1 MDKFFKITE
10 SGSTIK
16 KEIYGGILSFLM
28 MAYIIIVNPSILIN
42 AIPGAAGNVDIYN
55 QFFGAIM
62 VATIL
67 SGSIASIIMGL
78 FSNYPF
84 VLAPGMGLNA
94 YFTYT
99 VVLKLGMD
107 WRMAL
112 GAVFIAGFIFMIV
125 VITGVREVISKA
137 LPDSMKYAILG
148 GIGIFIAFLGLKNS
162 GIIISNQDTLIT
174 LGSIKSSEVLTS
186 IFGLFLISILY
197 VLKVPGSIL
206 LGIIGATIFGIFNGV
221 TNFKGIIG
229 PIPSLSPTFLK
240 LQLDPGIFKSADFW
254 IVVITFFFVDY
265 FDTTGTIFGL
275 AHSKHT
281 DETKDVP
288 RASRAYMADATGTVV
303 GALFGTSTITTVAES
318 NAGILYGAR
327 TGLSSIVA
335 GIMML
340 LMLFFAPL
348 ASSIPPAA
356 TAPALIFIG
365 SLMLKE
371 IGKIKWND
379 STEGLPAF
387 LTIILMP
394 LTYSIAMGLAF
405 GIITYPILKLFSG
418 KVKEVHW
425 MSWILCFIF
434 IVYLVFLK

>member
-28 MAYIIIVNPSILIN
+28 MAYIIIVNPAILVN
-42 AIPGAAGNVDIYN
+42 AIPGAMGNVNIYN

-67 SGSIASIIMGL
+67 GGSIASIIMGL

-107 WRMAL
+107 WQMAL

-125 VITGVREVISKA
+125 IITGVREIISKA
-137 LPDSMKYAILG
+137 LPDSIKYAIVG

-162 GIIISNQDTLIT
+162 GIIVSNQDTLIA
-174 LGSIKSSEVLTS
+174 LGNIKNDEVLTS

-206 LGIIGATIFGIFNGV
+206 IGIIGATIFGLFNGV

-240 LQLDPGIFKSADFW
+240 LKLEPSIFKNADFW

-275 AHSKHT
+275 ARSKHT

-288 RASRAYMADATGTVV
+288 RASRAYMADATGSVI

-318 NAGILYGAR
+318 DAGILYGAR
-327 TGLSSIVA
+327 TGLASIVA
-335 GIMML
+335 GGMML

-348 ASSIPPAA
+348 ATSIPTAA

-418 KVKEVHW
+418 KSKEVHW

-434 IVYLVFLK
+434 IVYLGFLK

>member
-174 LGSIKSSEVLTS
+174 LGSIKNSEVLTS